1 MIYSEIKYIDYVLPS
16 VMLDNTD
23 FKVNHPDYNFSR
35 FEKNVGIKSRYI
47 CADNESTL
55 TLAIKAVN
63 KLINK
68 NNIVKRDID
77 FLILCTQSPEY
88 MLPTTSCIVQ
98 ERCGLSNSIGAL
110 DINLGCSGYTYA
122 LSMAKAIIGSGQAK
136 NVILVTSETYSKYI
150 NKKDLIN
157 SLLFGDAATAT
168 LISKSEYNG
177 IENFIFGT
185 DGSGYDKLIVKNNY
199 FNKGTVAPEKTY
211 SNFNIYTDNNLYMDG
226 PEVFNFTIDKIPILV
241 EEIYKKNKTNNEEI
255 SKYIFHQANMML
267 LEFVRRKAKID
278 KSKMFYSLS
287 KTGNTVSNTIPIAL
301 KEYSKVMNNVNQKIV
316 LAGFGVGLSWCGGI
330 IKLRNKI

>member
-1 MIYSEIKYIDYVLPS
+1 MINCEIKHIEYVLPS
-16 VMLDNTD
+16 VLLDNEF
-23 FKVNHPDYNFSR
+23 FKSNNPDYNLTR
-35 FEKNVGIKSRYI
+35 FEEKVGIKSRYI
-47 CADNESTL
+47 CNENESTL

-63 KLINK
+63 KLIEK
-68 NNIVKRDID
+68 NNIQTKDID

-88 MLPTTSCIVQ
+88 MLPTTSCIIQ
-98 ERCGLSNSIGAL
+98 ERCHLPNNIGAL

-122 LSMAKAIIGSGQAK
+122 LSMGKAMISSGQAK

-177 IENFIFGT
+177 VENFIFGT
-185 DGSGYDKLIVKNNY
+185 DGSGYDKLIVKNNF
-199 FNKGTVAPEKTY
+199 FNKDKTVIEKTY
-211 SNFNIYTDNNLYMDG
+211 SNFNVYTDNNLYMDG
-226 PEVFNFTIDKIPILV
+226 PEVFKFTLDKIPSLI
-241 EEIYKKNKTNNEEI
+241 EDIHKKNNINDDEI
-255 SKYIFHQANMML
+255 TKYIFHQANLML
-267 LEFVRRKAKID
+267 LEFVRKKAKID
-278 KSKMFYSLS
+278 KSKMFYYLS

-301 KEYSKVMNNVNQKIV
+301 KEYSKSSYNKKEKIV

-330 IKLRNKI
+330 INLKNKI